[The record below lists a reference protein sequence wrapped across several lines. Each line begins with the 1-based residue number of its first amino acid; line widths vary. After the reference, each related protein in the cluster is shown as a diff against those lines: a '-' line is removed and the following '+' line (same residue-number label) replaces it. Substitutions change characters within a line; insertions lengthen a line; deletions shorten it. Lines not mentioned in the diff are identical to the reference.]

1 MPELIY
7 PPSPA
12 RLPQGLTALTGSYQ
26 VRAALAVVAIALF
39 FVLFTALV
47 AATAWL
53 VWLAIIYPIHD
64 INKLT
69 IIAKLGAIA
78 GAFMLFAFTLK
89 FAFKLKNHVPT
100 NRIELKRE
108 KHPRLFAFVERI
120 CAETKAPRPR
130 KIHADP
136 DVNAYVAYTNT
147 WLSLILPVKKDLTIG
162 LGLVSI
168 LDRSEFKV
176 VTAHE
181 FGHFAQRSMRIGSYI
196 ISANTII
203 HDMIY
208 NRDKWDEMLDQW
220 RGADLRLSFV
230 AWIITPVIWLIRKT
244 LGLFYVL
251 LNRLHSSLSREM
263 EFNADKVAVST
274 SGSEAIISALW
285 KLDEGERHWGATM
298 SSAYM
303 AAQKN
308 MFVKDLYRHNDL
320 AIGRAA
326 EVFRKQRASL
336 PEDERGGRRFFAAS
350 EHSKVGMY
358 ASHPPNDMREA
369 NAKSP
374 FVSCEHDDAPAWTLF
389 DDTAGLRESMTSLIY
404 SNHLSKNPQAW
415 IEEAAFED
423 FVRAESAGTELLDE
437 HHGTFT
443 DRFLT
448 IPSRDELT
456 QAAAAISGDHRS
468 AAAGMKEQLKLLMAP
483 VREIEDCMRKAQ
495 QIAEGTTKEKG
506 FAFNGKQFDK
516 QSLQAG
522 WDELAKAREE
532 HFNGPLKEWDKA
544 YCAVHLGLA
553 EAQGRSEDL
562 EHRYAQHR
570 ALNAIFQRL
579 VGASHFAISEVQRL
593 QSMGEVSQEIVRGVV
608 QDINARVAD
617 ANKQIKALANGHL
630 VPLPNIA
637 TDQELQE
644 AIMPGGQIREGS
656 VVMFENGDF
665 GRLMNDLDRAIAHC
679 QRVDNKSII
688 GILQAHQELLA
699 PEKSTVPG

>member
-1 MPELIY
+1 MPDTNY

-12 RLPQGLTALTGSYQ
+12 RLPEGLTALSSSYQ
-26 VRAALAVVAIALF
+26 LRAALAVAAIILF
-39 FVLFTALV
+39 FLLFTALV
-47 AATAWL
+47 VGTAWL
-53 VWLAIIYPIHD
+53 VWIAVVYPMGS
-64 INKLT
+64 INKIT
-69 IIAKLGAIA
+69 ILAKLGAIA
-78 GAFMLFAFTLK
+78 GSLMLFVFTLK
-89 FAFKLKNHVPT
+89 FAFKLKNHVPA
-100 NRIELKRE
+100 NRVEIKRE
-108 KHPRLFAFVERI
+108 KHPRLFAFIERI
-120 CAETKAPRPR
+120 CTETSAPRPR

-147 WLSLILPVKKDLTIG
+147 WLSLLLPVKKDLTIG

-168 LDRSEFKV
+168 LDRSEFKAV
-176 VTAHE
+176 MAHE

-196 ISANTII
+196 VSANTII

-208 NRDKWDEMLDQW
+208 NRDKWDDMLDEW
-220 RGADLRLSFV
+220 RGADIRLSFA
-230 AWIITPVIWLIRKT
+230 AWIITPIIWLIRKT
-244 LGLFYVL
+244 LGLFYIL

-285 KLDEGERHWGATM
+285 KMDEGERHWNATM
-298 SSAYM
+298 NSAYM

-320 AIGRAA
+320 AIGRSAEGLREQFAA
-326 EVFRKQRASL
+326 L
-336 PEDERGGRRFFAAS
+336 PADDRGGRRHFTTS

-369 NAKSP
+369 SAKRP
-374 FVSCEHDDAPAWTLF
+374 FVPCEHDTAPAWSLF
-389 DDTAGLRESMTSLIY
+389 DDVAGLRESMTSLIY
-404 SNHLSKNPQAW
+404 SGYLSKKPQAW
-415 IEEAAFED
+415 IEEAEFEA
-423 FVRAESAGTELLDE
+423 FVRAEQAGAELLAE
-437 HHGTFT
+437 HHGTYN

-448 IPSRDELT
+448 IPEQEDLRLAT
-456 QAAAAISGDHRS
+456 AALKGAKRATTRE
-468 AAAGMKEQLKLLMAP
+468 MKESLASLMAP
-483 VREIEDCMRKAQ
+483 VKEIEQLMRKAQ
-495 QIAEGTTKEKG
+495 QISEGTTKEAG
-506 FAFNGKQFDK
+506 FAFNGKQYGK
-516 QSLQAG
+516 NSLQAG
-522 WDELAKAREE
+522 WDELAKARDE

-544 YCAVHLGLA
+544 YCAAHLLLA
-553 EAQGRSEDL
+553 EEQGKSQDL
-562 EHRYAQHR
+562 ERRYAQHR

-579 VGASHFAISEVQRL
+579 VGARNFAVTEVQRL
-593 QSMGEVSQEIVRGVV
+593 QGMGEVSKEIVRGVV

-637 TDQELQE
+637 STSELQE

-679 QRVDNKSII
+679 QRVDSKSII
-688 GILQAHQELLA
+688 GVLQAHKELLSEEA
-699 PEKSTVPG
+699 GTVPV